1 MYLLTFEVRIKRQ
14 KVRTAGILIIE
25 NSSLYVSVMPF
36 VSSFAGISSWFSFFK
51 KATNVV
57 VTRKTAPQKNR
68 KSGREN
74 KDFLVGAMIDSCRI

>member
-1 MYLLTFEVRIKRQ
+1 MRIKIQ

-57 VTRKTAPQKNR
+57 VIRKTAPQKNR
-68 KSGREN
+68 KSGGKN
-74 KDFLVGAMIDSCRI
+74 KMK